1 MAGSHFVN
9 IERVTPI
16 FPSHKYNIHQMFQ
29 NLADSPL
36 GEAYLAEAEMK
47 STAHVTFY
55 HRLQQETTFARICSV
70 QKTFFCN
77 VLFKSKCSNVKYID
91 LDNSS
96 G

>member
-55 HRLQQETTFARICSV
+55 HRLHQEAALASICSV
-70 QKTFFCN
+70 QNTHTQN
-77 VLFKSKCSNVKYID
+77 VFLQCSV
-91 LDNSS
+91 
-96 G
+96 